1 MITTYI
7 IPPVRDSIVCDQRN
21 SDGGRE
27 KVGVAASKI
36 DDNFPLL
43 GIYLCTDSSSLDLTN
58 LYNLQILRGISI
70 TFPYICD
77 QKPGVFFHENSEFR
91 SLKNSL
97 NDMFLFHDQNV

>member
-58 LYNLQILRGISI
+58 LYNLQKLRGISI
-70 TFPYICD
+70 TFPFVIKSQVY
-77 QKPGVFFHENSEFR
+77 
-91 SLKNSL
+91 
-97 NDMFLFHDQNV
+97 FLMKTQGSGH